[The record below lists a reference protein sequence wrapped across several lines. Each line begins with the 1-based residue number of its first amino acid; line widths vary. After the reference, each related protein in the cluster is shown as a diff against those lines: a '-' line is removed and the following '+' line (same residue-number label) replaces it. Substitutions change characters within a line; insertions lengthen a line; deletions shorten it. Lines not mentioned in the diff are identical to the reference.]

1 MYSLPTTPPFD
12 QFKRSSGPPSVQIS
26 APLDL
31 GQQATLLLLQRI
43 YHELK
48 VVTKRMVETDREE
61 QASSNWK
68 FAAMV
73 VDRLC
78 LYVFT
83 MFILASTIGIF
94 SSAPYLVA

>member
-1 MYSLPTTPPFD
+1 
-12 QFKRSSGPPSVQIS
+12 
-26 APLDL
+26 
-31 GQQATLLLLQRI
+31 
-43 YHELK
+43 
-48 VVTKRMVETDREE
+48 MVDTDREE
-61 QASSNWK
+61 QASNNWK

-83 MFILASTIGIF
+83 LFILASTIGIF

>member
-1 MYSLPTTPPFD
+1 IT
-12 QFKRSSGPPSVQIS
+12 
-26 APLDL
+26 APIDL
-31 GQQATLLLLQRI
+31 GQQATLLILQRI

-48 VVTKRMVETDREE
+48 IVTKRMVESDREE
-61 QASSNWK
+61 QASNNWK

-83 MFILASTIGIF
+83 VFILVSTLGIF